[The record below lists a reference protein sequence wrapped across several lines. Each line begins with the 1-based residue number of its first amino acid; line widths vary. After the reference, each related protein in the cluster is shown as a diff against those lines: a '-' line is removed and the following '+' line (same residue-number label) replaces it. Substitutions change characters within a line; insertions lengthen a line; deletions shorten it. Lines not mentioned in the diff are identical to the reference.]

1 MFKPI
6 LPQIPAAVLENLSP
20 EARENMTAICNLI
33 DFTLGGMSAIC
44 ADLLNPENQCE
55 AANTGEE
62 FRSMIV
68 GLGETLLM
76 PAEAAA
82 LALYDRPEFL
92 SRTGKL
98 GSVGR
103 ETLAELSA
111 TSTLADLPGISGIPN
126 LPSSLN

>member
-6 LPQIPAAVLENLSP
+6 LPQIPAAVFSSLSP
-20 EARENMTAICNLI
+20 EARENLTAVANLV

-44 ADLLNPENQCE
+44 ADLLNPENQSE

-68 GLGETLLM
+68 GLGQTLMM

-82 LALYDRPEFL
+82 LALYDHPEFL

-103 ETLAELSA
+103 ESIAELA
-111 TSTLADLPGISGIPN
+111 VTGTLADLGTGAF
-126 LPSSLN
+126 PSTLN